1 MTLPD
6 QILIYMQNRKHDLD
20 LQLNAIKS
28 YSKAQAHRWE
38 GRKHNIEYE
47 LIQVNRI
54 INALKEQNNDNQPQT
69 GE

>member
-38 GRKHNIEYE
+38 GRKNNIEYE

-54 INALKEQNNDNQPQT
+54 IKELQNGQN
-69 GE
+69 